1 MAKTASP
8 ASAFFRFIHFRICF
22 LERKQAKNFYVAGR
36 SLPRFAWRKPP
47 ARRPRFLDLSILE
60 SANLLFGKKAGKE
73 LLLRAPRFRRG
84 TPVEF
89 AHAPPALLA
98 L

>member
-1 MAKTASP
+1 M
-8 ASAFFRFIHFRICF
+8 
-22 LERKQAKNFYVAGR
+22 
-36 SLPRFAWRKPP
+36 PRG
-47 ARRPRFLDLSILE
+47 ARYLALHGENRQPGVRVFLDLSILE